1 MGEEYSN
8 DEVIMGFQS
17 VPRLYVIGTS
27 MLGLSI
33 DPLYSEEF
41 DKNALKQWA
50 HKLSTLL
57 SFDTAESFTDAFL
70 FELFYFCVYI
80 AASDGRIS
88 DKEIDEIAW
97 LIDDGYVYGREHI
110 EEAADRLYEN
120 GWANSYP
127 LSFRALVY
135 ALGSKVEPAKAIWA
149 TGNIARFYKQIAR
162 YIYSLDNSGNLS
174 ENQSIE
180 SYLDAFTK
188 YVERVSVI
196 GFDFPRDEETIEQVC
211 ASWNQLAAAAE
222 SKTREQVP
230 GVWRPASG
238 DAFFKGGLST
248 LVLEEGGKGH
258 MLKKKF
264 IGTEEIPVTWD
275 LSDMSSGQ
283 PSPVVH
289 IPSMSAHVLF
299 PLIDSGRV
307 WAIVKSTSAKLN
319 NRIGMY
325 HRVYS
330 YEMR

>member
-1 MGEEYSN
+1 
-8 DEVIMGFQS
+8 
-17 VPRLYVIGTS
+17 
-27 MLGLSI
+27 MLGLSL
-33 DPLYSEEF
+33 DPLHSEEF

-88 DKEIDEIAW
+88 DKEIDEISW
-97 LIDDGYVYGREHI
+97 LIDDGCDYDRELI
-110 EEAADRLYEN
+110 EEAADLLYEN

-135 ALGSKVEPAKAIWA
+135 ALGSKVEPSKAIWA
-149 TGNIARFYKQIAR
+149 TGEIVQFYKQIAR

-174 ENQSIE
+174 ESQSIE

-188 YVERVSVI
+188 YVERVSAI
-196 GFDFPRDEETIEQVC
+196 GFQFPRDEETIEQVC
-211 ASWNQLAAAAE
+211 ASWSQLAAAAE
-222 SKTREQVP
+222 SEIREQVP

-238 DAFFKGGLST
+238 NAFFKGGLST

-264 IGTEEIPVTWD
+264 IGTEEIPLTWE
-275 LSDMSSGQ
+275 LSDMMDDR
-283 PSPVVH
+283 PFPIVH

-299 PLIDSGRV
+299 TPFDSGRMS
-307 WAIVKSTSAKLN
+307 AIVKSTSAKLN
-319 NRIGMY
+319 NRMGMY

>member
-1 MGEEYSN
+1 
-8 DEVIMGFQS
+8 MGFQR
-17 VPRLYVIGTS
+17 VLPLYVTGTS
-27 MLGLSI
+27 MLGLSL
-33 DPLYSEEF
+33 DPLHSEEF

-88 DKEIDEIAW
+88 DKEIDEISW
-97 LIDDGYVYGREHI
+97 LIDDGCDYDRELI
-110 EEAADRLYEN
+110 EEAADLLYEN

-135 ALGSKVEPAKAIWA
+135 ALGSKVEPSKAIWA
-149 TGNIARFYKQIAR
+149 TGEIVQFYKQIAR

-174 ENQSIE
+174 ESQSIE

-188 YVERVSVI
+188 YVERVSAI
-196 GFDFPRDEETIEQVC
+196 GFQFPRDEETIEQVC
-211 ASWNQLAAAAE
+211 ASWSQLAAAAE
-222 SKTREQVP
+222 SEIREQVP

-238 DAFFKGGLST
+238 NAFFKGGLST

-264 IGTEEIPVTWD
+264 IGTEEIPLTWE
-275 LSDMSSGQ
+275 LSDMMDDR
-283 PSPVVH
+283 PFPIVH

-299 PLIDSGRV
+299 TPFDSGRMS
-307 WAIVKSTSAKLN
+307 AIVKSTSAKLN
-319 NRIGMY
+319 NRMGMY